1 MRHSLLTILLFCQII
16 AVFAQL
22 PSISNHI
29 HVDQFGYLPE
39 EEKVAVISN
48 PQIGFNSAESFSP
61 GNTYEVRSYPDQNL
75 IMSGSVNVWNG
86 GATHSQ
92 SGDKVWWFDFSSVNV
107 PGEYYIY
114 DPTNDQASYPFKV
127 GEDVFAEVLKQA
139 VRTFFYQRSG
149 FSKQPPYTDVKWSD
163 GASHL
168 GTEQDLDCRLV
179 TNPVASTSKNLSGG
193 WYDAGDYNKYVN
205 FTHTVVHNLLS
216 AYEKNP
222 DIWTDDFN
230 IPESG
235 NGIPDLLDEVKWELD
250 WLLKMQ
256 EADGSGLMKVSVT
269 DFAAA
274 SPPTA
279 DNAFRRYGP
288 PQASSTL
295 TLCSN
300 FAKASIIYGSLSDP
314 GMQTYADT
322 LLVRAEKAWNW
333 IQNNPAASFYDNS
346 GFQSA
351 NPEVSEYDQE
361 ATQFAAAVYLYIKTG
376 EAQYKSFVDANYA
389 NIHALQWNFWYPY
402 ENVYQDALLY
412 YANNGNATPSV
423 ANTIKNNF
431 INSASNGNSGLLP
444 AYQNGS
450 DPYRAYLADQDY
462 VWGSNQVKSHMGVIM
477 SNMAYYDL
485 AANDDQKEDF
495 KNGAAGYIHF
505 MHGVN
510 PLNLVFLSNMGD
522 FGAENSVNEI
532 YHAWFGDGTVFDN
545 AQTSSAG
552 PVPGYLSG
560 GPNPNYVP
568 SQGYFSPPQDQP
580 AQKSYLDWNTSWP
593 QDSWQITEPAIY
605 YQAAY
610 IHLLSQFVEQS
621 SSTLAVEY
629 ESFVA
634 YERNAKVE
642 LRWKTAV
649 ETGSDFFQIE
659 RSIDGQMFER
669 VGRVLAK
676 GSEEEYAFTDQNPPV
691 GKLYYRLKEI
701 EVDGNFSYSEVRTV
715 FVNGMFGLKASPNP
729 MRNFFEVEVKIGA
742 NASFKLEVL
751 DMKGRL
757 IESREGASGP
767 QNVYL
772 YRMDAETFS
781 QGIYLIKLES
791 EEQILYK
798 KLIKN

>member
-1 MRHSLLTILLFCQII
+1 MRHSLLSFLLCCQII
-16 AVFAQL
+16 AVYAQL
-22 PSISNHI
+22 PTPSPHI
-29 HVDQFGYLPE
+29 HIDQFGYLPDA
-39 EEKVAVISN
+39 EKVAVISD
-48 PQIGFNSAESFSP
+48 PQMGFNSNESFSP

-75 IMSGSVNVWNG
+75 ILSGTITSWNG
-86 GATHSQ
+86 GATHNQ
-92 SGDKVWWFDFSSVNV
+92 SGDKAWWFDFSSLNV

-114 DPTNDQASYPFKV
+114 DPGNDVASFPFKI
-127 GEDVFAEVLKQA
+127 GEDVYTEVLKQA

-149 FSKQPPYTDVKWSD
+149 FAKQAPYTDAKWSD

-179 TNPVASTSKNLSGG
+179 SNPLASTSKDLSGG

-235 NGIPDLLDEVKWELD
+235 NGIPDLLDEIKWELD

-269 DFAAA
+269 DFAAS
-274 SPPTA
+274 SPPTS

-288 PQASSTL
+288 AQASATL
-295 TLCSN
+295 TLASN
-300 FAKASIIYGSLSDP
+300 FAKASIIFGSLSDA
-314 GMQTYADT
+314 GMQTYGDT
-322 LLVRAEKAWNW
+322 LLARAVKAWNW

-351 NPEVSEYDQE
+351 NPEVSEYDQD
-361 ATQFAAAVYLYIKTG
+361 ATKFATAVYLFIKTG

-389 NIHALQWNFWYPY
+389 DIHALQWNFWYPY

-412 YANNGNATPSV
+412 YANNGSATPTV
-423 ANTIKNNF
+423 ANAIKNNF
-431 INSASNGNSGLLP
+431 INSASSGNAGLLP

-462 VWGSNQVKSHMGVIM
+462 VWGSNQVKSHTGVIM
-477 SNMAYYDL
+477 NNMVYYDL

-510 PLNLVFLSNMGD
+510 PMNLVFLSNMKD
-522 FGAENSVNEI
+522 FGAENSINEI
-532 YHAWFGDGTVFDN
+532 YHAWFGDGTVYDN
-545 AQTSSAG
+545 AQTSSVG

-560 GPNPNYVP
+560 GPNPSYAP

-610 IHLLSQFVEQS
+610 IHLLSQYVEQS

-642 LRWKTAV
+642 LRWKTTV

-676 GSEEEYAFTDQNPPV
+676 GSNETYSFTDQSPPE

-701 EVDGNFSYSEVRTV
+701 EVDGNYSYSEVRTV
-715 FVNGMFGLKASPNP
+715 FINASFGLKADPNP
-729 MRNFFEVEVKIGA
+729 IRNFINIEVKIPN
-742 NASFKLEVL
+742 NASFSLELL
-751 DMKGRL
+751 DMQGRL
-757 IESREGASGP
+757 IRKIEESSDSQSSYQYTIATDKLSLG
-767 QNVYL
+767 VYFL
-772 YRMDAETFS
+772 
-781 QGIYLIKLES
+781 KLES
-791 EEQILYK
+791 EGEILYK
-798 KLIKN
+798 KLLKN